1 MSTQPAP
8 KFLRGELRR
17 YALNFWPLLLFEMLY
32 YTVGSFGLK
41 PLNGLILNKALLYA
55 NLNYLQGSNLTTV
68 ASNPLV
74 IAAALLLLFLNAFF
88 ILLEFTTVIL
98 CLYESHNG
106 RRVQLFPLIATGIRR
121 AAQIFEPKNWIAI
134 LFLLLILPFVDFGL
148 SSNYFHGITIPGF
161 IMSYIYEAPVLTLA
175 FVALTL
181 LLFLLALR
189 ILYAFHFFTLKG
201 DSFIKSALKSHRFI
215 HKHLIQTLWRCIAI
229 RIILILIVFF
239 TVLAFLIFFAIV
251 LGISGALGALI
262 DPHIALS
269 TGNTILLAF
278 LALIGTLGLTA
289 VAVIETPLILAVL
302 TASFYQW
309 SPPNTLPTEPIVP
322 ERPLGFWT
330 RPRKIIL
337 CVLVLLVAFGGKY
350 LAVLGTFNGDTL
362 NTLFSGPLIAGHR
375 GNSTETP
382 ENTRAALEKAIA
394 EGADYVEIDVCQ
406 TADGVLVISH
416 DSNLSRL
423 TGVDI
428 NIWETNYADLK
439 DLDIGSH
446 FSPEFSNERLMTL
459 DEAIDLCD
467 GRIKMNIELKP
478 TAHDV
483 DFVKHAVAVF
493 QKHNF
498 YNKGFFA
505 SLDYDTLKA
514 VEEMDP
520 QIKTC
525 LNTFIAL
532 GNLELL
538 PVDIYSVEATF
549 ATEDLLTRV
558 HNADKQLWVW
568 TVDDE
573 DQIDKIVE
581 LGVDAIVTDSPGTA
595 QTYIKENAPNQSQIF
610 FSAVIKLFS
619 GL

>member
-1 MSTQPAP
+1 M
-8 KFLRGELRR
+8 
-17 YALNFWPLLLFEMLY
+17 
-32 YTVGSFGLK
+32 
-41 PLNGLILNKALLYA
+41 
-55 NLNYLQGSNLTTV
+55 
-68 ASNPLV
+68 
-74 IAAALLLLFLNAFF
+74 
-88 ILLEFTTVIL
+88 
-98 CLYESHNG
+98 
-106 RRVQLFPLIATGIRR
+106 
-121 AAQIFEPKNWIAI
+121 
-134 LFLLLILPFVDFGL
+134 
-148 SSNYFHGITIPGF
+148 
-161 IMSYIYEAPVLTLA
+161 
-175 FVALTL
+175 
-181 LLFLLALR
+181 
-189 ILYAFHFFTLKG
+189 
-201 DSFIKSALKSHRFI
+201 
-215 HKHLIQTLWRCIAI
+215 
-229 RIILILIVFF
+229 
-239 TVLAFLIFFAIV
+239 
-251 LGISGALGALI
+251 I

-269 TGNTILLAF
+269 TGNTILLSF
-278 LALIGTLGLTA
+278 LALIGTMDLIA

-309 SPPNTLPTEPIVP
+309 SPPNTLPTAPIVP
-322 ERPLGFWT
+322 EWPLGFWT

-337 CVLVLLVAFGGKY
+337 CILILLVAFGGKY
-350 LAVLGTFNGDTL
+350 LAVLGTFNGDAL

-423 TGVDI
+423 TGMDI

-439 DLDIGSH
+439 DLDIGNHS
-446 FSPEFSNERLMTL
+446 SPEFSNERLMTL

-478 TAHDV
+478 NAHDV

-505 SLDYDTLKA
+505 SMDYDTLKA

-532 GNLELL
+532 GNLE
-538 PVDIYSVEATF
+538 
-549 ATEDLLTRV
+549 
-558 HNADKQLWVW
+558 
-568 TVDDE
+568 
-573 DQIDKIVE
+573 
-581 LGVDAIVTDSPGTA
+581 
-595 QTYIKENAPNQSQIF
+595 
-610 FSAVIKLFS
+610 
-619 GL
+619 